1 MTAVIAIAA
10 ATYLWVALQP
20 KGTAVKVYFFKG
32 EKLTA
37 VERPLSANEAPLSK
51 ALTELISGPSETERG
66 QGISTQIPR
75 GTKVLSMLIKDDIAI
90 INFNRK
96 LENYGGGS
104 ARLEG
109 MIAQI
114 VYTATEV
121 PGIKKV
127 WIWMEGEKEL
137 VLGGEGLVLDKP
149 LSRRDLIQ

>member
-1 MTAVIAIAA
+1 LIVAAIYFWFAS
-10 ATYLWVALQP
+10 QP
-20 KGTAVKVYFFKG
+20 KEAGVKAYFFKG
-32 EKLTA
+32 EKLMA
-37 VERPLSANEAPLSK
+37 VERPLKAGEAPLSK
-51 ALTELISGPSETERG
+51 AVAELLSGPSETEKA
-66 QGISTQIPR
+66 QGISTQIPA
-75 GTKVLSMLIKDDIAI
+75 GTKALNILIKDEIAI
-90 INFNRK
+90 VNFNRK

-149 LSRRDLIQ
+149 LSRREIAY